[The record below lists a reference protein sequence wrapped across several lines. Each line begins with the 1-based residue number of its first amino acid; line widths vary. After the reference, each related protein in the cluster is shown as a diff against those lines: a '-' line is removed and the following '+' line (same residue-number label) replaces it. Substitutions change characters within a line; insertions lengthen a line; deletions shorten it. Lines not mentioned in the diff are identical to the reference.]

1 MKNFSALFIYLLLVT
16 ALFTGCV
23 SFNYRIADNYY
34 EQYAYA
40 KAIPKYEKVLN
51 REFIPDAAS
60 KIAESYRKTGNS
72 IKAEL
77 WYKRLVSNPEVT
89 LQNKLALGEVL
100 MENGKY
106 SEAKPWLQDYLAFNN
121 TDKRVKRLIQACD
134 SIHLFFSDTNVYSVS
149 LLKLNKAEESNFSP
163 SFYNDGII
171 FLSDRSAPG
180 KNKVKSVWTGKEYL
194 DIFFSRE
201 TGEDNWSEPEML
213 KGDVNGLYDE
223 GPAVISPDSSTIYF
237 TRTDYSGKNV
247 ETNQRDESNLK
258 LYYGRLTGNKWT
270 VEGPL
275 KFNNEDYSVGHP
287 SLSPDGSTMFF
298 VSDMPWGYGGTDIY
312 KVTLI
317 NGAWSDPVNLGA
329 GVNTE
334 GNEMFPFI
342 SADSILYFAS
352 DGHIGLGGLDIFS
365 SNWNGEKWM
374 NAENLQ
380 YPVNSS
386 KDDFGFI
393 INSSN
398 LKGYFSSN
406 RLKNVDKLFGF
417 KKNPPVFSLKLL
429 VHDVKKK
436 TPLNSFNIA
445 TIDKNKKLKNIATG
459 KEGRAEVSLQQNTA
473 YQLLIKENG
482 FYAAERK
489 YSTAGLR
496 KSTVITDTV
505 SLEKIELNKAR
516 IWSNISFNRKETAIN
531 KNTSMALDSLVNIM
545 TLNPEITIEIASHTD
560 SRGTFPDNLA
570 ISKKRSDEIVEYLV
584 KKGIKASRM
593 ISMGYGEVKLLNNCR
608 DGILC
613 LEEDHK
619 INNRTEIKVVDILK

>member
-1 MKNFSALFIYLLLVT
+1 
-16 ALFTGCV
+16 
-23 SFNYRIADNYY
+23 
-34 EQYAYA
+34 
-40 KAIPKYEKVLN
+40 
-51 REFIPDAAS
+51 
-60 KIAESYRKTGNS
+60 
-72 IKAEL
+72 
-77 WYKRLVSNPEVT
+77 
-89 LQNKLALGEVL
+89 
-100 MENGKY
+100 
-106 SEAKPWLQDYLAFNN
+106 
-121 TDKRVKRLIQACD
+121 
-134 SIHLFFSDTNVYSVS
+134 